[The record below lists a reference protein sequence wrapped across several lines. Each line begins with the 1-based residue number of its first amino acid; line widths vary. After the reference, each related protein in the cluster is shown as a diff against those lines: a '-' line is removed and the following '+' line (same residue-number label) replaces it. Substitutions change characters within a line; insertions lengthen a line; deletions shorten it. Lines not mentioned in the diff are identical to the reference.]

1 MNASLE
7 TLWLLGMLI
16 AAAASLI
23 AVIIQDLT
31 ALAVSVSLL
40 FTLTYL
46 FRSSRMKEEG
56 REKKARFFKRIS
68 LFFFFCFLLAAAN
81 ALTMP

>member
-56 REKKARFFKRIS
+56 REKEARFFKRIS

>member
-7 TLWLLGMLI
+7 TLWLLGMII
-16 AAAASLI
+16 ASAASLI

-56 REKKARFFKRIS
+56 QEKEARFFKRIS
-68 LFFFFCFLLAAAN
+68 LFFFICFLLAAAN

>member
-7 TLWLLGMLI
+7 TLWLLGMII
-16 AAAASLI
+16 ASAASLI

-56 REKKARFFKRIS
+56 QEKEARFFKESAFFSSSVFS
-68 LFFFFCFLLAAAN
+68 LPPP
-81 ALTMP
+81 TR